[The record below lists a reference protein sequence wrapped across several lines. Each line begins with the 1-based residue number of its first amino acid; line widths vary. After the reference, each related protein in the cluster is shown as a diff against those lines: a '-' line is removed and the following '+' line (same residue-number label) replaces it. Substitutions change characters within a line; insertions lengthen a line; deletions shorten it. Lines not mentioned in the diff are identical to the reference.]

1 MPGVPD
7 TYQGTELW
15 ENSLVDP
22 DNRRP
27 VDFAVRRDL
36 LARLDGGL
44 RPAVAA
50 DGAAKLLVVSRT
62 LRLRRDHPELFTTYR
77 PVAARGPAGA
87 HAVAFDRGGAVAV
100 VTRLPLGLARSG
112 GWRGTTLSIS
122 GNSVT
127 DVFTGRVYSGSELL
141 LDDLLS
147 TYPVALLAPTDSVEA
162 AA

>member
-1 MPGVPD
+1 MA
-7 TYQGTELW
+7 E
-15 ENSLVDP
+15 
-22 DNRRP
+22 R
-27 VDFAVRRDL
+27 
-36 LARLDGGL
+36 
-44 RPAVAA
+44 
-50 DGAAKLLVVSRT
+50 
-62 LRLRRDHPELFTTYR
+62 
-77 PVAARGPAGA
+77 
-87 HAVAFDRGGAVAV
+87 GAVAV

-122 GNSVT
+122 GNSFT